1 MIQEWRMV
9 KPYKGASTRLPPEKW
24 IVNPRT
30 ALKDCVIETRFVT
43 EWSEETDLL
52 LKLRPPEKKTP

>member
-1 MIQEWRMV
+1 MV

-52 LKLRPPEKKTP
+52 LKLRSPDKKTP